1 VGVIRFQAINII
13 SQQIKEIDA
22 SIAPKS
28 PGKERKKV
36 ASLSAHKAEE
46 NTMSPYATRED
57 FRKLFMDEA
66 NSLYLL
72 SFLLT
77 AKHEMAEQCFVAG
90 FDECV
95 EGNAVSRDWA
105 RPWAR
110 RIIIQNAIRMMMPR
124 PDPSRPAPSAM
135 NLKGNLAGMRL
146 QDAPFASILAL
157 EDFERLVYVLS
168 VLEGYV
174 GQNCALLLS
183 ASAQAV
189 RNARERALK
198 HIAEFEMGETAPA
211 NELTSLGQRRSQ
223 R

>member
-1 VGVIRFQAINII
+1 VACL
-13 SQQIKEIDA
+13 
-22 SIAPKS
+22 IAHNKTD
-28 PGKERKKV
+28 
-36 ASLSAHKAEE
+36 E
-46 NTMSPYATRED
+46 NAMGPNATRED
-57 FRKLFMDEA
+57 FRKLFTDDA
-66 NSLYLL
+66 NGLYLL

-77 AKHEMAEQCFVAG
+77 GKHDMAERCFVAG
-90 FDECV
+90 LDECV
-95 EGNAVSRDWA
+95 EGNTAFQNWA
-105 RPWAR
+105 RSWAR

-124 PDPSRPAPSAM
+124 PGPSRPAPAAL
-135 NLKGNLAGMRL
+135 NLAGNLPGMRL

-174 GQNCALLLS
+174 DQNCALLLS

-198 HIAEFEMGETAPA
+198 HIAEFEMGEAAPV
-211 NELTSLGQRRSQ
+211 NEFTSLGQCRSQ